1 MNDEQYSPICFS
13 VLDAA
18 DIEEGQCPECGADL
32 AELSDFPPPDD
43 QSSPSGEEEDYWDD
57 VEKAIIATL
66 FFMDE

>member
-1 MNDEQYSPICFS
+1 MNDEQYCPVCFS

-43 QSSPSGEEEDYWDD
+43 QSSPSGEEDYWDD